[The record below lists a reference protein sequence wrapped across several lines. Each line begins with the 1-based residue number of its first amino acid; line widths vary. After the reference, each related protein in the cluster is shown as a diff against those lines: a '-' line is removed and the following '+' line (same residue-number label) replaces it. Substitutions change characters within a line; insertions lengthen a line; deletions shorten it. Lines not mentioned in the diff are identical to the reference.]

1 MPAAAALK
9 LQQQRRNSQFGQR
22 IMTNFPSGDPLS
34 DRRRALEDS
43 FFMERDQHLLEKLRS
58 QLSSFEERN
67 KLSHVSGI
75 TEQHVLDHLVKAGV
89 KAETLAAVQLIPL
102 VEVAW
107 CDGSVAAEERNAVL
121 NAAAAQGIHP
131 ESASYS
137 LLEQWLKNR
146 PDVRVIA
153 AWKEYVQELAR
164 LMPHTAPAM
173 KKNLTDRL
181 RRVAEAAG
189 GFLGLSTI
197 SKTEHAAIEEF
208 SRAWDV

>member
-1 MPAAAALK
+1 MI
-9 LQQQRRNSQFGQR
+9 NS
-22 IMTNFPSGDPLS
+22 PSGEPFG

-43 FFMERDQHLLEKLRS
+43 FFMERDRQLLDKLRN

-75 TEQHVLDHLVKAGV
+75 TEEHVLDNLVKAGV

-107 CDGSVAAEERNAVL
+107 CDGSVAADERDAVL

-131 ESASYS
+131 DSASYE
-137 LLEQWLKNR
+137 LLRQWLQTR

-153 AWKEYVQELAR
+153 AWKEYVHELAQ

-173 KKNLTDRL
+173 KKNLTERL

-197 SKTEHAAIEEF
+197 SKTEQAAIEEF
-208 SRAWDV
+208 SRAWDA

>member
-1 MPAAAALK
+1 MI
-9 LQQQRRNSQFGQR
+9 NS
-22 IMTNFPSGDPLS
+22 PSGEPFG

-43 FFMERDQHLLEKLRS
+43 FFMERDRQLLDKLRN

-75 TEQHVLDHLVKAGV
+75 TEEHVLDNLVKAGV

-107 CDGSVAAEERNAVL
+107 CDGSVAADERDAVL

-131 ESASYS
+131 DSASYE
-137 LLEQWLKNR
+137 LLRQWLQTR

-153 AWKEYVQELAR
+153 AWKEYVHELAQ

-173 KKNLTDRL
+173 KKNLTERL

-197 SKTEHAAIEEF
+197 SKTEQSAIEEF
-208 SRAWDV
+208 SRAWDA